1 MSDTSSI
8 EQREGRFLSLLSASS
23 VETGRPGIYDILDPI
38 VHKRDHGIVTEPD
51 EKPRTVAPGQARDR
65 QQDLVRLQQYAQRLT
80 DVNVNLTIPPD
91 ETDVEKASDEETLS
105 ADDSITRHIRSS
117 KPAHFDIHKHGEP
130 VAEID
135 LARSAYRVGEPIT
148 GVVKVNEDGWR
159 LQVLKVSFGQLE
171 SDCFHVLKWPVST

>member
-1 MSDTSSI
+1 MSDIFSI
-8 EQREGRFLSLLSASS
+8 KQDEFRILSQLSASS
-23 VETGRPGIYDILDPI
+23 VDTGRPGIYDILDPI

-51 EKPRTVAPGQARDR
+51 EKPHTVAPGQARDR
-65 QQDLVRLQQYAQRLT
+65 QQDLIRLQQYAQRLT
-80 DVNVNLTIPPD
+80 DVNANLPIPPD

-135 LARSAYRVGEPIT
+135 LARSVYRVGEPIT

-159 LQVLKVSFGQLE
+159 LQVLKVSLG
-171 SDCFHVLKWPVST
+171 WPKPD

>member
-1 MSDTSSI
+1 VSDI
-8 EQREGRFLSLLSASS
+8 FELEHHEDRILSLLSASS
-23 VETGRPGIYDILDPI
+23 LDTGRPGIYDILDPI
-38 VHKRDHGIVTEPD
+38 VHKRDQGIVTEPN
-51 EKPRTVAPGQARDR
+51 EKSHTAVPGQSRDR

-91 ETDVEKASDEETLS
+91 ETDVEKASDEERLS

-148 GVVKVNEDGWR
+148 GVVKVNEDAWR
-159 LQVLKVSFGQLE
+159 LQVLKVSLGWPKLE
-171 SDCFHVLKWPVST
+171 WRYVLKWPVST